1 MTIYCISIHVDS
13 YNKDDNLLDN
23 INNLEIPNNILQN
36 IFIHY
41 ILLLYFDTPGFE
53 DDKTVEMVLNTLRQF
68 KKDIFHVDLILYY
81 TKLNERTFLKLEIEL
96 IKEIIQENKNI
107 IFVLNSFGKGKR
119 IKNTIRL
126 INTMKDYLAII
137 IKDLFPS

>member
-53 DDKTVEMVLNTLRQF
+53 DDKTIEMVLNTLRQF

>member
-1 MTIYCISIHVDS
+1 
-13 YNKDDNLLDN
+13 
-23 INNLEIPNNILQN
+23 
-36 IFIHY
+36 
-41 ILLLYFDTPGFE
+41 
-53 DDKTVEMVLNTLRQF
+53 MVLNTLRQF